1 MGNTEI
7 NLKNPISVSNIFK
20 TDEKE
25 ATRVPDMMDNKGNII
40 ISNWIN
46 DTSRPVQPLNERP
59 IFHFD
64 HTKVCGP
71 PQLMA
76 PEKKSGHYEK
86 IRKAMTSYFYVS
98 NNKPSGLPQAM
109 VVSKDEAEG
118 KGNKPAPR
126 RAPVA

>member
-1 MGNTEI
+1 
-7 NLKNPISVSNIFK
+7 
-20 TDEKE
+20 
-25 ATRVPDMMDNKGNII
+25 MMDNKGNII

-46 DTSRPVQPLNERP
+46 DTSRPVQPLNGRP

-76 PEKKSGHYEK
+76 PEKKGGHYEK

-118 KGNKPAPR
+118 KGNKPVPR